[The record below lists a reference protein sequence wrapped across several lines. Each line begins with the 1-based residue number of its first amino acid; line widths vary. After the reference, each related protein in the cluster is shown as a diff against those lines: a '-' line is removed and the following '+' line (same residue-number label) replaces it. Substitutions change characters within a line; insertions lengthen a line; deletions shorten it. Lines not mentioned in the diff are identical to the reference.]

1 PVYVVGGESPK
12 TLAGFLAP
20 GAAGAGIGG
29 ELYKPAQSIETTQP
43 HARAFVQAY
52 QELQG

>member
-1 PVYVVGGESPK
+1 GVSPQ
-12 TLAGFLAP
+12 TLAGFIAQ

-29 ELYKPAQSIETTQP
+29 ELYKPAQSLETTQT

>member
-1 PVYVVGGESPK
+1 
-12 TLAGFLAP
+12 
-20 GAAGAGIGG
+20 
-29 ELYKPAQSIETTQP
+29 QSLETTQT

>member
-1 PVYVVGGESPK
+1 
-12 TLAGFLAP
+12 
-20 GAAGAGIGG
+20 
-29 ELYKPAQSIETTQP
+29 PAQSLETTQT

>member
-1 PVYVVGGESPK
+1 
-12 TLAGFLAP
+12 
-20 GAAGAGIGG
+20 
-29 ELYKPAQSIETTQP
+29 AQSLETTQT